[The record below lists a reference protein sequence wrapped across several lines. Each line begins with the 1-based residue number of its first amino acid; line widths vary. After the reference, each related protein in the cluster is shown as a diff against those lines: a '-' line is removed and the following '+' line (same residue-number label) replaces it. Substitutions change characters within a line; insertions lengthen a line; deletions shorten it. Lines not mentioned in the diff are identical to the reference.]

1 MPNLI
6 IKISQQE
13 FDSMRLMNNNVAIEI
28 THRNAEE
35 KTKSGIII
43 VQDPKM
49 LTAHSVETA
58 EMHDSSQH
66 LDRWGIVAKLPSK
79 LKFAQNSKTQG
90 MDWDTDIEIQ
100 VGDLVWSDYYNL
112 HHCPIFQ
119 VEEKQYW
126 IVTYDCLIVAKRPYN
141 WRKDSRFGFSTPTKE
156 SFDGKNGISWQELDE
171 VGSSIP
177 EWRKDKIIPLNG
189 YCLFNQINE
198 GLTSKF
204 LILDEK
210 INKTKGITRFAGSR
224 NREYTQQ
231 WSKGYGRFIPSK
243 KYDDIDIKPGDEVLF
258 RTEANCLLENA
269 QHRYFADEDLRYE
282 QRWNIIGIKTN

>member
-79 LKFAQNSKTQG
+79 LKFAKNSKMSG

-112 HHCPIFQ
+112 HHCPIFRIIN
-119 VEEKQYW
+119 EEEYTDYW
-126 IVTYDCLIVAKRPYN
+126 IVTYDCLIVAKRITY
-141 WRKDSRFGFSTPTKE
+141 RDKY
-156 SFDGKNGISWQELDE
+156 
-171 VGSSIP
+171 SSIVRDGDIT
-177 EWRKDKIIPLNG
+177 EQIIPLNG

-210 INKTKGITRFAGSR
+210 INKTKGITRFVGKR

-282 QRWNIIGIKTN
+282 QRWNIIGVKTS

>member
-28 THRNAEE
+28 THRNSEE
-35 KTKSGIII
+35 KTKSGLII
-43 VQDPKM
+43 VQDPTM

-66 LDRWGIVAKLPSK
+66 LNRWGIVAKLPNK
-79 LKFAQNSKTQG
+79 LKYAKHSKMAG
-90 MDWDTDIEIQ
+90 MDWDTEIEIQ
-100 VGDLVWSDYYNL
+100 IGDYVWADYYNL

-126 IVTYDCLIVAKRPYN
+126 IVTYDCLIVAKRPIRIAGYG
-141 WRKDSRFGFSTPTKE
+141 D
-156 SFDGKNGISWQELDE
+156 DGILNYIF
-171 VGSSIP
+171 
-177 EWRKDKIIPLNG
+177 IPLNG

-210 INKTKGITRFAGSR
+210 INKTKGITRFVGSR
-224 NREYTQQ
+224 NKEYSQQ
-231 WSKGYGRFIPSK
+231 WNSSYGRFIPSK
-243 KYDDIDIKPGDEVLF
+243 KYDDIDIKPGDGVIF

-269 QHRYFADEDLRYE
+269 QHRFFADEDLRYE
-282 QRWNIIGIKTN
+282 QRWNVIGVKTN

>member
-1 MPNLI
+1 
-6 IKISQQE
+6 
-13 FDSMRLMNNNVAIEI
+13 
-28 THRNAEE
+28 
-35 KTKSGIII
+35 
-43 VQDPKM
+43 M

-126 IVTYDCLIVAKRPYN
+126 IVTYDCLIVAKRKMGQYPEY
-141 WRKDSRFGFSTPTKE
+141 GTTE
-156 SFDGKNGISWQELDE
+156 DGGR
-171 VGSSIP
+171 IP
-177 EWRKDKIIPLNG
+177 LSMNTVYHTIPLNG

-210 INKTKGITRFAGSR
+210 INKTKGITRFVGKR

-282 QRWNIIGIKTN
+282 QRWNIIGIKTS

>member
-1 MPNLI
+1 MSNLI
-6 IKISQQE
+6 INISQQE
-13 FDSMRLMNNNVAIEI
+13 FDSMRLINNNVAVEI

-35 KTKSGIII
+35 KINSGIII

-66 LDRWGIVAKLPSK
+66 LDRWGVVAKLPAK
-79 LKFAQNSKTQG
+79 LKYAKNSKMAG
-90 MDWDTDIEIQ
+90 MDWDTEIEIQ

-112 HHCPIFQ
+112 HHCPIFR
-119 VEEKQYW
+119 VTNGEKYTDYW
-126 IVTYDCLIVAKRPYN
+126 IITYDCLIVAKR
-141 WRKDSRFGFSTPTKE
+141 KTFTPKE
-156 SFDGKNGISWQELDE
+156 KYIDDILTYGLTVIEKEE
-171 VGSSIP
+171 
-177 EWRKDKIIPLNG
+177 IIPLNG
-189 YCLFNQINE
+189 FCLFNQINE

-210 INKTKGITRFAGSR
+210 INKTKGITRFVGSR
-224 NREYTQQ
+224 NKEYTQQ
-231 WSKGYGRFIPSK
+231 WNNGYGRFIPSK

-258 RTEANCLLENA
+258 RTEANCLLENS

-282 QRWNIIGIKTN
+282 QRWNIIGVKTS